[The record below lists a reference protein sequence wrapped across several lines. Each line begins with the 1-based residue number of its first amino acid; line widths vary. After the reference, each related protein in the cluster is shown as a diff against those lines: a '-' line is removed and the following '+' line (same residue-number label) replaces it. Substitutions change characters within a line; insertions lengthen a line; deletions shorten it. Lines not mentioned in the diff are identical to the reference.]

1 MSWINVLS
9 TNRNI
14 AIVWRS
20 DATLASSAVA
30 TLAQINL
37 NGYVSPE
44 AMNLHFHV
52 SGGHLPFSKRLLGY
66 IVLGFSSTYH
76 QTACESKS
84 SINLGIT
91 FKALTKRDLLD
102 VWASADI
109 LWW

>member
-52 SGGHLPFSKRLLGY
+52 SGGHFAFFEAFTGAYCSRFLFNLPPNCLWVKIINQPR
-66 IVLGFSSTYH
+66 YH
-76 QTACESKS
+76 
-84 SINLGIT
+84 
-91 FKALTKRDLLD
+91 F
-102 VWASADI
+102 
-109 LWW
+109 